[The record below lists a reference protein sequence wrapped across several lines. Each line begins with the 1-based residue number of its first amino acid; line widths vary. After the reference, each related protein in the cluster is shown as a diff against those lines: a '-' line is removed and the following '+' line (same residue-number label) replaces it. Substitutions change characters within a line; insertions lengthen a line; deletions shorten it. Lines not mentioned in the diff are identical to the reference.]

1 MTLRRGL
8 KSFFRGILNVLSN
21 NKGGEPKKVEI
32 NKRLAN
38 NLHRLA
44 KKGKDR
50 KERKSIKIKLYD
62 LRGQVIGSLGQGES
76 VDYNELLLNKKA
88 GEK

>member
-1 MTLRRGL
+1 M
-8 KSFFRGILNVLSN
+8 K
-21 NKGGEPKKVEI
+21 I
-32 NKRLAN
+32 NKKLVSS
-38 NLHRLA
+38 LHRLA

-62 LRGQVIGSLGQGES
+62 LRGQVIGSLGQGQS
-76 VDYNELLLNKKA
+76 VDYNELLLKKRA

>member
-1 MTLRRGL
+1 
-8 KSFFRGILNVLSN
+8 
-21 NKGGEPKKVEI
+21 VEI
-32 NKRLAN
+32 NKKLVSS
-38 NLHRLA
+38 LYRLA

-50 KERKSIKIKLYD
+50 KERKSIKEKFCPGIKLYN

>member
-1 MTLRRGL
+1 M
-8 KSFFRGILNVLSN
+8 
-21 NKGGEPKKVEI
+21 EI
-32 NKRLAN
+32 NKKLVSG
-38 NLHRLA
+38 LYRLA

-50 KERKSIKIKLYD
+50 KELKSIKEKFYPGIKLYN

-76 VDYNELLLNKKA
+76 VDYNELLLKKKA

>member
-1 MTLRRGL
+1 V
-8 KSFFRGILNVLSN
+8 K
-21 NKGGEPKKVEI
+21 I
-32 NKRLAN
+32 NKKLVSS
-38 NLHRLA
+38 LHRLA

-62 LRGQVIGSLGQGES
+62 LRGQVIGSLGQGQS
-76 VDYNELLLNKKA
+76 VDYNELLLKKRA

>member
-1 MTLRRGL
+1 M
-8 KSFFRGILNVLSN
+8 
-21 NKGGEPKKVEI
+21 EI
-32 NKRLAN
+32 NKKLVSS
-38 NLHRLA
+38 LYRLA

-76 VDYNELLLNKKA
+76 VNYKELLLKKRQV
-88 GEK
+88 KNDVSN

>member
-1 MTLRRGL
+1 M
-8 KSFFRGILNVLSN
+8 
-21 NKGGEPKKVEI
+21 EI
-32 NKRLAN
+32 NKRLVN

-44 KKGKDR
+44 KKGKGR
-50 KERKSIKIKLYD
+50 KERKSIKEKFYPGIKLYN